1 MVEALIQGVRFDERG
16 LIPAV
21 VQDASSSDIIAL
33 CYMDAASLAKTLQ
46 TGQAVFSSAS
56 LTGKSRRLVDVRIN
70 PDGAS
75 LTVVVEAG
83 ENQSTLRAESLLEKR
98 IEAQHSELSLVDVP
112 SMEFGLAIN
121 NLYALIAKRKEERP
135 QGSYTTYLFDS
146 GLDKILKKVAEES
159 GEVIIAAKNKSS
171 REIISELS
179 DLFYHLLVLMVER
192 GVKLDEVRQEL
203 RSRAAPKEKSERS
216 GPGNV

>member
-21 VQDASSSDIIAL
+21 VQDASTSDIIAL

-46 TGQAVFSSAS
+46 TGQAELNSAS
-56 LTGKSRRLVDVRIN
+56 LIGKPRRLVDVRIN
-70 PDGAS
+70 ADGSS
-75 LTVVVEAG
+75 LTVVVEPG
-83 ENQSTLRAESLLEKR
+83 EQSNPAASSILEKR
-98 IEAQHSELSLVDVP
+98 IETQHPELSLVDVP

-121 NLYALIAKRKEERP
+121 NLYALIARRKEERP

-146 GLDKILKKVAEES
+146 GLDKILKKIAEES

-192 GVKLDEVRQEL
+192 GVKLDEVREEL
-203 RSRAAPKEKSERS
+203 RSRAAPKEKTERS
-216 GPGNV
+216 GD